1 MKMLIILTLK
11 ISKSILKIDSHYISH
26 MSYLN
31 VVLLLCL
38 MIINLYPYISGTLHC
53 FSI

>member
-11 ISKSILKIDSHYISH
+11 ISKSTLKKHSISH

-53 FSI
+53 FPYK